1 MAEKDYYQ
9 VLGINRDADVNEIKK
24 AYRKL
29 AMQYHPDKNPGDKSA
44 EEKFKEIGEA
54 YAVLSD
60 PQKRRQYDQ
69 FGRAGMRSGGG
80 FGGFDSGG
88 FADPFDIFREVFGG
102 SGFGDIFGM
111 GGSGR
116 RRAAA
121 RRGSD
126 LQVHLKLT
134 LEEIAKGVN
143 KKIKIKKLIPCETC
157 SGTGA
162 KDGSGSVTCPMC
174 HGAGE
179 VAYRQGF
186 FTISRTCSR
195 CNGDGKVIERLCPEC
210 NGDGRVRGEATLD
223 VEVPAGVAEGQY
235 LTVRNAGNVGPR
247 GGSNGDVI
255 VIMEEKAHGYFERH
269 GDDVVFDLHL
279 SFPQLALGDEV
290 EIPTLTGKAKITI
303 APGTQS
309 GKILRMRGKGIP
321 HLNSH
326 GSGDELVRVSAWT
339 PIKLTE
345 KEKELLRELARHENI
360 HPGKTDKS
368 FFDRMK
374 EAIL

>member
-69 FGRAGMRSGGG
+69 FGQAGMRSGGG

-102 SGFGDIFGM
+102 GFGDIFGM
-111 GGSGR
+111 GSSGR

-134 LEEIAKGVN
+134 LEEIAQGVT
-143 KKIKIKKLIPCETC
+143 KKIKIKKLIPCDAC
-157 SGTGA
+157 SGSGA
-162 KDGSGSVTCPMC
+162 KSGSGATTCPMC
-174 HGAGE
+174 HGSGE

-195 CNGDGKVIERLCPEC
+195 CNGEGKVIERLCPEC
-210 NGDGRVRGEATLD
+210 NGDGRVRGEATID
-223 VEVPAGVAEGQY
+223 VQVPAGVAEGQY
-235 LTVRNAGNVGPR
+235 LTIRNAGNAGPR
-247 GGSNGDVI
+247 GGANGDVV
-255 VIMEEKAHGYFERH
+255 VIMEEKAHEYFERH
-269 GDDVVFDLHL
+269 GDDIVYDLHV

-290 EIPTLTGKAKITI
+290 EIPTLAGKAKINL

-321 HLNSH
+321 HLNAH
-326 GSGDELVRVSAWT
+326 GSGDQLIRVHVWT
-339 PIKLTE
+339 PVKLTD
-345 KEKELLRELARHENI
+345 KERDLLRELARHENI
-360 HPGKTDKS
+360 HPGRADKS
-368 FFDRMK
+368 FFERMK